1 MSTLPSKLT
10 ALAPAD
16 APSGAD
22 DPVAGSDQLHDRAGG
37 REASAGGLVL
47 TRQGMSQH
55 VAVLAKL
62 NSARFVADL
71 GFSWLLIVGAAALAI
86 GTGHWVAWLAAMFV
100 IATRQHALGVLMHDG
115 THYRAFASKRLNDAV
130 CDLFCALPVGM
141 LTSRYRHEHL
151 KHHRT
156 PNTDVDPY
164 WVDFKHDD
172 TWHWPKPPAA
182 AAWVFARDLLGLN
195 SSRWGRVQWR
205 WSPWINHF
213 SRRDAKGPMPT
224 TGAERLRIYLF
235 HAVVL
240 GALVYTGAWL
250 EFALLWLLPLM
261 TLVPAMVRL
270 RTIAEHLL
278 LSDRDEI
285 EASRHTDG
293 TWFERWSIAPYNI
306 NVHIA
311 HHLFPA
317 VPYYNLPALHRE
329 LMKDP
334 RYAERA
340 AINRGYLGFGPGW
353 MLGQIVR
360 RG

>member
-1 MSTLPSKLT
+1 MDSQLTLSPAPETSPHPGDAT
-10 ALAPAD
+10 AP
-16 APSGAD
+16 D
-22 DPVAGSDQLHDRAGG
+22 DLHARAGG
-37 REASAGGLVL
+37 RVAAAGGLVL
-47 TRQGMSQH
+47 TRQGMSRQ
-55 VAVLAKL
+55 LARFTQID
-62 NSARFVADL
+62 SRRFVADL
-71 GFSWLLIVGAAALAI
+71 AFSWALIAGAAALAV
-86 GTGHWVAWLAAMFV
+86 GTGHWLAWVAAILV

-115 THYRAFASKRLNDAV
+115 THFRAFASRPLNDAV

-151 KHHRT
+151 QHHRT
-156 PNTDVDPY
+156 PNIGTDPY
-164 WVDFKHDD
+164 WADFGRDD

-195 SSRWGRVQWR
+195 SQRWGRVQWR

-213 SRRDAKGPMPT
+213 QRTDPQGPPPPT
-224 TGAERLRIYLF
+224 RAERLRIYAF

-240 GALVYTGAWL
+240 GTLAATGAWL
-250 EFALLWLLPLM
+250 AFALLWLLPLM

-278 LSDRDEI
+278 LPDRDEI

-293 TWFERWSIAPYNI
+293 TWLERWSIAPYNI

-317 VPYYNLPALHRE
+317 VPYYHLPALHRE

-340 AINRGYLGFGPGW
+340 VINRGYLGFGPGR
-353 MLGQIVR
+353 MLGQIVK